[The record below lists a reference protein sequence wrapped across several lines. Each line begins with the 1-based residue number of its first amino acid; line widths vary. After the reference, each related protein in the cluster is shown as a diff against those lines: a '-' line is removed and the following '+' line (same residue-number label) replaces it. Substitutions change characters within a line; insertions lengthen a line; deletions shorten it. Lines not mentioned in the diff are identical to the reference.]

1 MPTSIHQWTQ
11 CLHCKT
17 RVYFCTR
24 VARESNGASLTVV
37 HERCV
42 CVRVYARVYMNVY
55 VCVQLHVYTIL
66 HVSSYEALR
75 ASVEVSAYST
85 RARTTHNTQH
95 TTHNTHNTQHAQV
108 ALDGAMVIGENQA
121 YLACLLS
128 LRTKSGDLPVYHIR
142 VSVSVCLCL
151 CLCLCVCASR
161 VHVCPCSCICLC
173 THMRMYAH
181 ACAYI

>member
-1 MPTSIHQWTQ
+1 MCSLNICPSSLCMPTSIHQWTQ

-95 TTHNTHNTQHAQV
+95 TTHNIQHTTHNTHNTQHTQHTQHSTHAH
-108 ALDGAMVIGENQA
+108 DPH
-121 YLACLLS
+121 S
-128 LRTKSGDLPVYHIR
+128 R
-142 VSVSVCLCL
+142 
-151 CLCLCVCASR
+151 R
-161 VHVCPCSCICLC
+161 VHARAHTHTHLC
-173 THMRMYAH
+173 KY
-181 ACAYI
+181 YSD